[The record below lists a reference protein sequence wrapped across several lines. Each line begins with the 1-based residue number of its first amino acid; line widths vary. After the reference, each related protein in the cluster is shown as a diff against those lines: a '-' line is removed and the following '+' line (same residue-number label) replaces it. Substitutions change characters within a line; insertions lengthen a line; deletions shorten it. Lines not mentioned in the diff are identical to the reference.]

1 MGSAGKR
8 KNRKNREDRRKVGV
22 PGSGAPGSRKV
33 AIKGAAV
40 ELTVNRTSPIRSAAE
55 RCLAAL
61 HRKRLEAELAAGSAA
76 NAPLDRR
83 IASEFALV
91 DYETL

>member
-8 KNRKNREDRRKVGV
+8 MNREDKRKVGV

-33 AIKGAAV
+33 AIEGTAV
-40 ELTVNRTSPIRSAAE
+40 ELAVNRTSPIRSAVE
-55 RCLAAL
+55 RHLAAL